1 MGGLIL
7 DDANDISYEDLIA
20 QFKDNE
26 WSQYGKLL
34 KARSAHASITVG
46 LNTMVIGGDDQFSP
60 SGR

>member
-1 MGGLIL
+1 MGGIIL
-7 DDANDISYEDLIA
+7 EEKYDVLYEDLIA